1 MKEKPRG
8 TFGGEKRSSKVFV
21 ENKQPQKN
29 ITGRFLSGGAEKEK
43 ENKKEMWVEDKKE
56 IEGVKE
62 EREVLSCMTGVSGRF
77 LCDIQVEAWT

>member
-1 MKEKPRG
+1 MSCTRITNQDERKAERDLW
-8 TFGGEKRSSKVFV
+8 GEKISSKVFV

-56 IEGVKE
+56 IEGDE
-62 EREVLSCMTGVSGRF
+62 GRKRSPF
-77 LCDIQVEAWT
+77 MHDWCLR